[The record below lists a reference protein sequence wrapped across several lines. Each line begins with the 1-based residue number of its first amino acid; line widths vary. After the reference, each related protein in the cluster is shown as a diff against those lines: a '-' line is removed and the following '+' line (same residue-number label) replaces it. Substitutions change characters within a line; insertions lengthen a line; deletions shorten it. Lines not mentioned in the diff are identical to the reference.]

1 MIYNQIWLKF
11 LCGWSPISPHLKIE
25 KQKRQTDQGEAL
37 FIVRIFAPWRQ
48 KNLEIFGF
56 LRKFEKQWRLSS
68 CQQPRNRRQVSSH
81 DRARECVARTPA
93 NRRNFLICCCCGCCP
108 LRRTHAFCNNSVLS
122 LSPRLCPRTPFIS
135 PRQTRHTTSILS
147 PLLLL
152 SSLRMHIGLDV
163 CTKKMKILPPISSNM
178 SFTQIYSN
186 QGLFFSIF

>member
-1 MIYNQIWLKF
+1 MIANFATSQNRETEKAN
-11 LCGWSPISPHLKIE
+11 WSG
-25 KQKRQTDQGEAL
+25 RGL
-37 FIVRIFAPWRQ
+37 FIVRIYAPWRQ
-48 KNLEIFGF
+48 KVLEIFGF

-93 NRRNFLICCCCGCCP
+93 NRQNFLICCCGCCL
-108 LRRTHAFCNNSVLS
+108 LRGTHAFCNNSVLS

-135 PRQTRHTTSILS
+135 PGQTRHTTSILS

-163 CTKKMKILPPISSNM
+163 CAKKMKILPPISSNM
-178 SFTQIYSN
+178 WFTQIYSN
-186 QGLFFSIF
+186 QGLFFFNFLVLKALWISPDF